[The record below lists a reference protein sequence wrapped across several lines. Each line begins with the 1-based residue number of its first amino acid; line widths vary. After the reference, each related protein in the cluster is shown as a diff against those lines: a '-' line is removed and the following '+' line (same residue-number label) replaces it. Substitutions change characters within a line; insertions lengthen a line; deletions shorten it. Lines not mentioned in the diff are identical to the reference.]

1 MDELFE
7 QARLS
12 LPHVYWIGGPGCSGK
27 TTTTRLL
34 GSQFGLQVFHV
45 DDELANWALDP
56 NLRPPQWRDID
67 FLGKQGRP
75 LFHLPAAEVAAYVIH
90 DWQAPLFRETLRR
103 LLSLPRDCKVIVE
116 GVFLPET
123 LLQVTTP
130 DRIAVMTADR
140 AFHHQYF
147 AHRTEWI
154 AAYSDKAAAYNT
166 VLDALDEM
174 NRQWISQAA
183 QYNLHLFTIQSP
195 QEIRDVAAVL
205 AEQFALVSTT
215 QK

>member
-27 TTTTRLL
+27 TTTARLL
-34 GSQFGLQVFHV
+34 GSQFDLPVFHV
-45 DDELANWALDP
+45 DDELADYAPDP
-56 NLRPPQWRDID
+56 NSRPPEWRDID

-75 LFHLPAAEVAAYVIH
+75 LFHSPAAEVAAYVIQ
-90 DWQAPLFRETLRR
+90 DWQAPFFRETLRR
-103 LLSLPRDCKVIVE
+103 LLSLPCDRKVIVE

-130 DRIAVMTADR
+130 DRMALMTASR

-147 AHRTEWI
+147 AHRAEWI
-154 AAYSDKAAAYNT
+154 AAYADKTAAYNT
-166 VLDALDEM
+166 VLDALDVM
-174 NRQWISQAA
+174 NCQWITQAA
-183 QYNLHLFTIQSP
+183 QYNLPLFALQSP
-195 QEIRDVAAVL
+195 QEISDVAAVL
-205 AEQFALVSTT
+205 ATRFALLPTR
-215 QK
+215 